1 MEDVNISNLSLLY
14 FVIVRPHLDYALQA
28 SVPYVQKDAAA
39 YDEMC
44 EEIKK
49 ASTSRTPPRIQTS
62 LDAATYS
69 SRFPHLGVEAI
80 PWSPELI
87 CG

>member
-14 FVIVRPHLDYALQA
+14 FVIVRPHLDYAFQA

-62 LDAATYS
+62 LDAATLSPCYS
-69 SRFPHLGVEAI
+69 HHGVQAVAR
-80 PWSPELI
+80 
-87 CG
+87 